1 MALWIDIWSDGKTT
15 MATDLIMASSKIL
28 HLATPIDANDALNK
42 SYVDTSTNNLL
53 QTDWTKPMCADFNMS
68 NKKIN
73 LVTPTN
79 SNDSAIKSYVDGV
92 KQAATLG
99 SYLYTCLIMKW
110 VMIIK
115 MKPNSNSQDQNMQ
128 FPMIY
133 ISHYTVRN

>member
-1 MALWIDIWSDGKTT
+1 MGTHQQTIYCKLIEQNQCALI
-15 MATDLIMASSKIL
+15 LIC
-28 HLATPIDANDALNK
+28 PI
-42 SYVDTSTNNLL
+42 
-53 QTDWTKPMCADFNMS
+53 
-68 NKKIN
+68 KKIN

-79 SNDSAIKSYVDGV
+79 SNDTANKSYVDGV

-128 FPMIY
+128 FPIIY
-133 ISHYTVRN
+133 I